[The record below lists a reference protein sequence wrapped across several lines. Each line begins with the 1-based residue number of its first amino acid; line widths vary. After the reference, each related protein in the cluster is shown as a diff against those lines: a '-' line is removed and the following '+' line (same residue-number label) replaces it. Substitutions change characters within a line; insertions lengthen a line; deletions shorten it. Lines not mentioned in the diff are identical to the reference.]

1 MTKHANQMTSISAL
15 MGVPVTDASGRTL
28 GHVREF
34 AVSPQV
40 DTNHVQGLVLRL
52 AGAGRRKRMTLAAVG
67 DLELTAAGGLR
78 LRGEATP
85 KQMPEEDSYLLLE
98 RDLLDQQIIDVHGH
112 KVVRVNDVD
121 LVLEAVADAGA
132 GPGAGRGRGGGGTRS
147 LRIAGGGGGGAR
159 SEGAAG
165 VDRRPGCRALPD
177 QRDSVGFR
185 GPDRPRSVAASEV
198 ED

>member
-1 MTKHANQMTSISAL
+1 MTKHADQMTSVSAL
-15 MGVPVTDASGRTL
+15 MGVAVTDASGQTL

-34 AVSPQV
+34 AVRPPV
-40 DTNHVQGLVLRL
+40 DANHVQALVLKRS
-52 AGAGRRKRMTLAAVG
+52 GAGRRKRMTLAAVG

-121 LVLEAVADAGA
+121 LVWEATGA
-132 GPGAGRGRGGGGTRS
+132 GGV
-147 LRIAGGGGGGAR
+147 
-159 SEGAAG
+159 EGAPCA
-165 VDRRPGCRALPD
+165 VIL
-177 QRDSVGFR
+177 
-185 GPDRPRSVAASEV
+185 
-198 ED
+198 